1 MTIKQITDHIEAF
14 APLPYAEDFD
24 NVGLLVG
31 NAHADCTGVLVSLD
45 TLEAVVDEAIEK
57 ACNLIVSFHPIIFS
71 GLKKITGKTYVERV
85 VLKAIRNDIA
95 IYAIHTALDN
105 SFEGVNARICDV
117 LGLSNKKVLIP
128 QKATIK
134 KLTTFVP
141 VEHAEKLRQA
151 LFEAGAGNIGN
162 YSHCSFNLEGDGTFK
177 GEEGADPVYGKK
189 GEVHTEKEVM
199 VGVTYAR
206 HTESQVLQGLFKAH
220 PYEEVAYE
228 IHTLENTNQH
238 IGIGMTGTFEAPME
252 ETTFLDHVKSVFKT
266 GCVRHSA
273 LRGKPVKKVAVLGG
287 SGAFGIGNAL
297 AAGADAY
304 ITGDLK
310 YHDFYKA
317 EGKILLADPG
327 HFETEQYTKELLVEH
342 LRKKIPNFAI
352 VLSVCNTNPVKYL

>member
-1 MTIKQITDHIEAF
+1 MTIKEITDHIEAI

-31 NAHADCTGVLVSLD
+31 DAGASCTGVLVTLD
-45 TLEAVVDEAIEK
+45 TLEEVVDEAIAK

-71 GLKKITGKTYVERV
+71 GLKKITGKSYVERV
-85 VLKAIRNDIA
+85 VLKAIKHDIA

-105 SFEGVNARICDV
+105 SFNGVNARICDV
-117 LGLSNKKVLIP
+117 LGLQNKAVLIP
-128 QKATIK
+128 QKGSIK

-141 VEHAEKLRQA
+141 AAHADKLREA
-151 LFEAGAGNIGN
+151 LFQAGAGNIGN
-162 YSHCSFNLEGDGTFK
+162 YSHCSFNLEGHGTFK
-177 GEEGADPVYGKK
+177 GEEGAEPVYGKK
-189 GEVHTEKEVM
+189 GEVHTEKETRI
-199 VGVTYAR
+199 GVTYGR
-206 HTESQVLQGLFKAH
+206 HAEADILKSLFEAH

-238 IGIGMTGTFEAPME
+238 IGIGMTGTLETPMD
-252 ETTFLDHVKSVFKT
+252 ETEFLKHVKSVFRT

-273 LRGKPVKKVAVLGG
+273 LRGEPVKKVAVLGG
-287 SGAFGIGNAL
+287 SGAFGIGNAI
-297 AAGADAY
+297 GVKADAY
-304 ITGDLK
+304 VTGDLK

-327 HFETEQYTKELLVEH
+327 HFETEQYTKDLLVEH